1 MKQALY
7 AVAVAALAV
16 LPATADAAP
25 SPSPALGTLLAAP
38 PAGYRQMTTG
48 TFHGQFDATTYAG
61 QYQSNALAAGITL
74 IHDGF
79 VDGYGM
85 EWAQSST
92 HRVLIEFVIAFSG
105 ARGAKSWLG
114 YEEASDK
121 AAPGYKH
128 SDSVSGIDTYYGAH
142 LVLTSPTGVVDAFSF
157 VKGNNMY
164 GVGFVSAKDDVA
176 KLAAAQTTKQYAGAP
191 AETIP
196 KAKWPENAPSQRP
209 QTNFLGV
216 IFGVILVLVGIGGV
230 IRFVMVRRRA

>member
-1 MKQALY
+1 MAT
-7 AVAVAALAV
+7 
-16 LPATADAAP
+16 LPITADAAP
-25 SPSPALGTLLAAP
+25 SPSPALGTLLVAP
-38 PAGYRQMTTG
+38 PAGYKQLTTG
-48 TFHGQFDATTYAG
+48 TFHGQFDATGYAESYG
-61 QYQSNALAAGITL
+61 SNSLSAGITL

-85 EWAQSST
+85 EWVQTST
-92 HRVLIEFVIAFSG
+92 RRVLIEFAIAFG
-105 ARGAKSWLG
+105 GGRGAKSWLG

-164 GVGFVSAKDDVA
+164 GVGFVSAKDDVV
-176 KLAAAQTTKQYAGAP
+176 KLAAAQTTKQYAAAP

-196 KAKWPENAPSQRP
+196 KARWPENAPSQRP
-209 QTNFLGV
+209 QTNLLGE
-216 IFGVILVLVGIGGV
+216 IIGAILVLLGIGAV
-230 IRFVMVRRRA
+230 VRFVMVRRRSS